1 MSANVEYG
9 IAEGL
14 LQKWDKFYNKVNF
27 MRASTSGRPCHEACK
42 KACFA
47 AILGAKY

>member
-14 LQKWDKFYNKVNF
+14 LQKWDKFYTKVNF
-27 MRASTSGRPCHEACK
+27 MRASTSAHPCHGTWI
-42 KACFA
+42 KARFA